1 MSHDTVPRPRSSGNP
16 ETVEIY
22 LQVPP
27 EDIVFI
33 KLIVEAHEGIGVLRT
48 LDRKRAVIVV
58 MVAAD
63 MERDARA
70 MLASLRDQVPWV
82 ELSRATGGALS

>member
-1 MSHDTVPRPRSSGNP
+1 MSRGNP
-16 ETVEIY
+16 DTVEIY
-22 LQVPP
+22 LELRP
-27 EDIVFI
+27 EDIVVI

-48 LDRKRAVIVV
+48 IDRRRALIVV

-70 MLASLRDQVPWV
+70 MLASLREQVPWV
-82 ELSRATGGALS
+82 EVPKPGSDGAS

>member
-1 MSHDTVPRPRSSGNP
+1 MTDRYPPSGNP

-22 LQVPP
+22 LQIPP
-27 EDIVFI
+27 EEIVFI
-33 KLIVEAHEGIGVLRT
+33 KLIIEAHEGIGVLRT
-48 LDRKRAVIVV
+48 IDRKRAVIVV

-70 MLASLRDQVPWV
+70 LLESLRDEMPWV
-82 ELSRATGGALS
+82 ELPGPPTSL

>member
-1 MSHDTVPRPRSSGNP
+1 MSTARGNP
-16 ETVEIY
+16 NTVEIF
-22 LQVPP
+22 LELPA

-63 MERDARA
+63 MEADARA
-70 MLASLRDQVPWV
+70 MLESLRDQVPWV
-82 ELSRATGGALS
+82 EIPPTGEALS

>member
-1 MSHDTVPRPRSSGNP
+1 MSPGNP

-22 LQVPP
+22 L
-27 EDIVFI
+27 ELRTADIVI
-33 KLIVEAHEGIGVLRT
+33 VKLIVEAHEGIGVLRT
-48 LDRKRAVIVV
+48 IDRKRALIVV

-82 ELSRATGGALS
+82 EVPKPPEVTDAGRF

>member
-1 MSHDTVPRPRSSGNP
+1 VSGEAARTPRSSGNP
-16 ETVEIY
+16 ETVEIF
-22 LQVPP
+22 LQLPP
-27 EDIVFI
+27 GDIVFI

-63 MERDARA
+63 METDARV
-70 MLASLRDQVPWV
+70 MLESLRDQVPWI
-82 ELSRATGGALS
+82 ELPGFTDEGRS

>member
-1 MSHDTVPRPRSSGNP
+1 MSDVPVKRERTSGNP

-22 LQVPP
+22 LQLPP

-48 LDRKRAVIVV
+48 IDRKQAVIVV

-70 MLASLRDQVPWV
+70 MLESLRDQVPWV
-82 ELSRATGGALS
+82 ELSRPTGGALS

>member
-1 MSHDTVPRPRSSGNP
+1 MPAGNP
-16 ETVEIY
+16 RTVEIY
-22 LQVPP
+22 LEVPSV
-27 EDIVFI
+27 DIVFI

-70 MLASLRDQVPWV
+70 LLESLRAQVPWV
-82 ELSRATGGALS
+82 ELDGPPAVTDEERS

>member
-1 MSHDTVPRPRSSGNP
+1 MSPNRGNP
-16 ETVEIY
+16 ETIEIF
-22 LQVPP
+22 LELPP
-27 EDIVFI
+27 EDIVFV

-63 MERDARA
+63 MEADARA
-70 MLASLRDQVPWV
+70 LLASLRDHVAWKEIPPTGAV
-82 ELSRATGGALS
+82 LS

>member
-1 MSHDTVPRPRSSGNP
+1 VSVGGGNP

-22 LQVPP
+22 LELPP
-27 EDIVFI
+27 EDIVI
-33 KLIVEAHEGIGVLRT
+33 VKLIVEAHEGIGVLRT

-63 MERDARA
+63 MEVDARA
-70 MLASLRDQVPWV
+70 MLASLRDQVPWK
-82 ELSRATGGALS
+82 EIPPTGEALS

>member
-1 MSHDTVPRPRSSGNP
+1 MSDWPTGKDPPSGNP

-22 LQVPP
+22 LQIPP
-27 EDIVFI
+27 EEIVFI
-33 KLIVEAHEGIGVLRT
+33 KLIIEAHEGIGVLRT

-70 MLASLRDQVPWV
+70 LLESLRDEMPWV
-82 ELSRATGGALS
+82 ELPGPPTSL

>member
-1 MSHDTVPRPRSSGNP
+1 MSRGNP

-22 LQVPP
+22 LELRP
-27 EDIVFI
+27 EDIVVI

-48 LDRKRAVIVV
+48 IDRRRALIVV

-63 MERDARA
+63 MERDARE

-82 ELSRATGGALS
+82 EVPRPTDGERS

>member
-1 MSHDTVPRPRSSGNP
+1 MSRGNP
-16 ETVEIY
+16 ETVEIH
-22 LQVPP
+22 LEIRP
-27 EDIVFI
+27 EDIVVV

-48 LDRKRAVIVV
+48 IDRRRALIVV

-70 MLASLRDQVPWV
+70 MLASLREQVPWV
-82 ELSRATGGALS
+82 EVPKPGPDDAS

>member
-1 MSHDTVPRPRSSGNP
+1 MSDVPVQKDGSSGNP

-22 LQVPP
+22 LELPS

-63 MERDARA
+63 MEADARA
-70 MLASLRDQVPWV
+70 MLESLRQQVPWV
-82 ELSRATGGALS
+82 ELAGFTDGARS